1 MNSKKENILQILQRE
16 LPYLKE
22 KYGVKQ
28 IALFGSFAKGT
39 QSKSSDIDLL
49 VQLERPLGFEFIDL
63 ACYLE
68 DVLGRKVDLITFDHL
83 QRSKENP
90 RYKHLVT
97 DVERT
102 LAYV

>member
-1 MNSKKENILQILQRE
+1 MNSTKENILQILRRE
-16 LPYLKE
+16 LPHLHE

-49 VQLERPLGFEFIDL
+49 VKFDRPLGFEFIGL
-63 ACYLE
+63 AYHLE
-68 DVLGRKVDLITFDHL
+68 EVLGAKVDLVTFDHFEE
-83 QRSKENP
+83 SKENP
-90 RYKHLVT
+90 RYKHIAV
-97 DVERT
+97 DVERS